1 MRQEP
6 ELILKNMDEQKSLD
20 SESPKGRAMA
30 FCQQYGL
37 RIPILQAP
45 MAVLCPVSLA
55 VAVADAGGMGAMGAL
70 MSSPDAIANWAAEF
84 RSRSP
89 GPFQLNLWIPDLAPT
104 RDFAAEQRMREF
116 LSSWGPTVPAEVS
129 GIRLPDFEKQCD
141 TLITIRPTVVSSIMG
156 LYPSPFVAK
165 LKDHGI
171 AWIACATT
179 LAEAQEA
186 GRVGADAIVA
196 QGYEAGGHRGSFD
209 QAAAERQCVGLFAL
223 LPRLADKLSVP
234 IIAAGGIAEGRGI
247 AAALT
252 LGASAVQIGTAF
264 LRCPEAGTNAVWA
277 DALADL
283 EPEATTMTRAFTGR
297 LGRSIETEY
306 VRAANSP
313 DAPKPAPF
321 PVQFEL
327 TAAMRQTGL
336 DAKDI
341 HRMQLWAGQRAAFA
355 RRESAVD
362 FVRRAWIQA
371 QELLP

>member
-1 MRQEP
+1 
-6 ELILKNMDEQKSLD
+6 
-20 SESPKGRAMA
+20 MA

-45 MAVLCPVSLA
+45 MAGSCPVNLA

-70 MSSPDAIANWAAEF
+70 MSSPDAITKWAAEF
-84 RSRSP
+84 RSRSL
-89 GPFQLNLWIPDLAPT
+89 GPFQLNLWIAEPAAPA
-104 RDFAAEQRMREF
+104 RDFAAEQRVREF
-116 LSSWGPTVPAEVS
+116 LSSWAPAVPAEAN

-141 TLITIRPTVVSSIMG
+141 SLIAIRPTVVSSIMG
-156 LYPSPFVAK
+156 LYSSRFIAE
-165 LKDHGI
+165 LKEHRI
-171 AWIACATT
+171 AWFACATT
-179 LAEAQEA
+179 LAEAREA
-186 GRVGADAIVA
+186 ERAGADAIVA

-223 LPRLADKLSVP
+223 LPRLADKLSIP

-264 LRCPEAGTNAVWA
+264 LRCPEACTNAAWA

-297 LGRSIETEY
+297 LGRSIETDY

-313 DAPKPAPF
+313 DAPRPAPY
-321 PVQFEL
+321 PVQLDL

-336 DAKDI
+336 DTKDI
-341 HRMQLWAGQRAAFA
+341 HRMQLWAGQSAAFA
-355 RRESAVD
+355 RRLSAGD
-362 FVRRAWIQA
+362 FVRRIWVQA
-371 QELLP
+371 EKLLP

>member
-1 MRQEP
+1 
-6 ELILKNMDEQKSLD
+6 
-20 SESPKGRAMA
+20 MA

-45 MAVLCPVSLA
+45 MAGSCPVSLA
-55 VAVADAGGMGAMGAL
+55 VAVTDAGGMGAMGAL

-89 GPFQLNLWIPDLAPT
+89 GPFQLNLWIPDPAPT
-104 RDFAAEQRMREF
+104 RDFAAEQRVREF
-116 LSSWGPTVPAEVS
+116 LSSWGPTVPAEVT

-171 AWIACATT
+171 AWFACATT

-186 GRVGADAIVA
+186 ERVGADAIVA

-341 HRMQLWAGQRAAFA
+341 HRMQLWAGQSAAFA

-362 FVRRAWIQA
+362 FVRRTWIQA

>member
-1 MRQEP
+1 
-6 ELILKNMDEQKSLD
+6 
-20 SESPKGRAMA
+20 MA
-30 FCQQYGL
+30 FCQRYGL
-37 RIPILQAP
+37 QIPILQAP
-45 MAVLCPVSLA
+45 MAASCPVNLA

-70 MSSPDAIANWAAEF
+70 MSSPDAMAKWAAEF
-84 RSRSP
+84 RSRSL
-89 GPFQLNLWIPDLAPT
+89 GPFQLNLWIAEPAAPA
-104 RDFAAEQRMREF
+104 RDFAAEQRVREF
-116 LSSWGPTVPAEVS
+116 LSSWGPAVLSRQSEAAADLSRRSEAEADPAEPT
-129 GIRLPDFEKQCD
+129 GMRLPDFEKQCD
-141 TLITIRPTVVSSIMG
+141 ALIAIRPTVVSSIMG

-171 AWIACATT
+171 AWFACATT
-179 LAEAQEA
+179 LAEAREA
-186 GRVGADAIVA
+186 ERAGADAIVA

-223 LPRLADKLSVP
+223 LPRLADKLSIP

-264 LRCPEAGTNAVWA
+264 LCCPEAGTNAAWV

-297 LGRSIETEY
+297 LGRSIETDY

-313 DAPKPAPF
+313 DAPRPASY
-321 PVQFEL
+321 PVQLDL

-336 DAKDI
+336 DTKDI
-341 HRMQLWAGQRAAFA
+341 HRMQLWAGQSAAFA
-355 RRESAVD
+355 SRASAGD
-362 FVRRAWIQA
+362 FVRRAWDQA
-371 QELLP
+371 ESFLP

>member
-1 MRQEP
+1 
-6 ELILKNMDEQKSLD
+6 
-20 SESPKGRAMA
+20 MA

-45 MAVLCPVSLA
+45 MAGSCPVSLA

-70 MSSPDAIANWAAEF
+70 MSSPDAIANWASEF

-104 RDFAAEQRMREF
+104 RDFTAEQRVREF

-171 AWIACATT
+171 AWFACATT

-186 GRVGADAIVA
+186 ERVGADAIVA

-209 QAAAERQCVGLFAL
+209 QAVAERQCVGLFAL

-341 HRMQLWAGQRAAFA
+341 HRMQLWAGQSAAFA

-362 FVRRAWIQA
+362 FVRRTWIQA

>member
-1 MRQEP
+1 
-6 ELILKNMDEQKSLD
+6 MDELESLD
-20 SESPKGRAMA
+20 SQSPRGRAMA
-30 FCQQYGL
+30 FCRQYGL

-45 MAVLCPVSLA
+45 MAGSCPVSLA

-70 MSSPDAIANWAAEF
+70 MSSPDAIANWASEF

-104 RDFAAEQRMREF
+104 RDFAAEQRVREF

-171 AWIACATT
+171 AWFACATT

-186 GRVGADAIVA
+186 ERVGADAIVA

-209 QAAAERQCVGLFAL
+209 QAVAERQCVVLFAL

-283 EPEATTMTRAFTGR
+283 EPEATTVIRAASNRRVVLHLFADSSRSPWIHFNCKFLPRISNNSSSITGFGKKSLAPASRARRRSSASTLAEEAMMTRFSVVGEDLR
-297 LGRSIETEY
+297 C
-306 VRAANSP
+306 
-313 DAPKPAPF
+313 
-321 PVQFEL
+321 
-327 TAAMRQTGL
+327 
-336 DAKDI
+336 
-341 HRMQLWAGQRAAFA
+341 
-355 RRESAVD
+355 
-362 FVRRAWIQA
+362 
-371 QELLP
+371 

>member
-1 MRQEP
+1 
-6 ELILKNMDEQKSLD
+6 
-20 SESPKGRAMA
+20 MA

-45 MAVLCPVSLA
+45 MAGSCPVNLA

-70 MSSPDAIANWAAEF
+70 MSSPDAIAKWAAEF
-84 RSRSP
+84 RSRSL
-89 GPFQLNLWIPDLAPT
+89 GPFQLNLWIAEPAAPA
-104 RDFAAEQRMREF
+104 RDSAAEQRVREF
-116 LSSWGPTVPAEVS
+116 LSSWAPAVPAQPN

-141 TLITIRPTVVSSIMG
+141 SLIAIRPTVVSSIMG
-156 LYPSPFVAK
+156 LYSSQFVAE
-165 LKDHGI
+165 LKEHGI
-171 AWIACATT
+171 AWFACATT
-179 LAEAQEA
+179 LAEAREA
-186 GRVGADAIVA
+186 ERAGADAIVA

-223 LPRLADKLSVP
+223 LPRLADKLSIP

-264 LRCPEAGTNAVWA
+264 LRCPEASTNAAWA

-297 LGRSIETEY
+297 LGRSIETDY

-313 DAPKPAPF
+313 DAPRPAPY
-321 PVQFEL
+321 PVQLDL

-336 DAKDI
+336 DTKDI
-341 HRMQLWAGQRAAFA
+341 HRMQLWAGQSAAFA
-355 RRESAVD
+355 RRMSAGD
-362 FVRRAWIQA
+362 FVRRIWVQA
-371 QELLP
+371 EKLLP